1 MSALVYIIRKSFK
14 NNIKGLLRKPAALI
28 GYIVFAS
35 LFILPSIFAKPDQ
48 QSATIAV
55 DMDIARSIFMAYTL
69 FLFVISS
76 MSSLNGASFFR
87 MADVNLLFTAPIK
100 AGYILIY
107 GFVKQLA
114 TSFTIM
120 LFIGLQYPNWKR
132 TFGLIDGAGW
142 VLMIA
147 YMLLVIVTS
156 LVGMVI
162 YAYSS
167 KNPKRQYW
175 IKWVVYALLI
185 FFIAPIVVK
194 AIATGNIL
202 KSALEWF
209 SSDYLKHIPII
220 GWFSEILMG
229 VYTGINK
236 EILVYIILN
245 LLIALASFIRIYRMD
260 TEFYENVIAGAELSE
275 LAFEAA
281 KKGQAA
287 HSKTNIM
294 RKYRKVDAK
303 FTLEGGMAIFQRQI
317 LERRKKGFWLL
328 PTRTII
334 FTIGAVIAAVST
346 PVDGIELML
355 GILGVA
361 AYLMLIMDMVAV
373 WERDISYHYIYLI
386 PETPF
391 KKMLA
396 STLAE
401 VINMFIEGI
410 LIFGIVGMILK
421 VDLAIVLSSMFA
433 YASLGTVFIYSD
445 LVVRRMF
452 GKIHGGIL
460 RIFFRIFLL
469 ILIII
474 FAVTPAVIVAYMT
487 GNYALGI
494 SISAAV
500 NTVLILLFM
509 WIGTGLFISPE
520 LP

>member
-14 NNIKGLLRKPAALI
+14 NNVKGLIKKPAALI
-28 GYIVFAS
+28 AYIILACLLVLPS
-35 LFILPSIFAKPDQ
+35 LFAKSHQ
-48 QSATIAV
+48 QTPAV
-55 DMDIARSIFMAYTL
+55 VVDLDIAKSIFMAYTL
-69 FLFVISS
+69 FLFVISVL
-76 MSSLNGASFFR
+76 SSLNGASFFR

-114 TSFTIM
+114 SNVMLM

-132 TFGLIDGAGW
+132 TFGLTDGAGW

-147 YMLLVIVTS
+147 YMLLIIVTS
-156 LVGMVI
+156 LLGMVL

-167 KNPKRQYW
+167 KNPKREHW
-175 IKWVVYALLI
+175 IKRIIYALLI
-185 FFIAPIVVK
+185 LFIVPIVIK
-194 AIATGNIL
+194 AVATGNL
-202 KSALEWF
+202 WASAVEWL
-209 SSDYLKHIPII
+209 SSDYLKYIPIV

-229 VYTGINK
+229 VFKGINT
-236 EILVYIILN
+236 EILIYIIVN
-245 LLIALASFIRIYRMD
+245 LLIALAAFIRIYRMD

-275 LAFEAA
+275 LALEAA

-287 HSKTNIM
+287 HTNIK
-294 RKYRKVDAK
+294 RSYRKVDAK
-303 FTLEGGMAIFQRQI
+303 FTLEGSLAIFQKQV

-334 FTIGAVIAAVST
+334 LTLAAAIAAVST
-346 PVDGIELML
+346 PVNGIELML

-361 AYLMLIMDMVAV
+361 AYLMLILDMVAV

-401 VINMFIEGI
+401 VINIFIEAI
-410 LIFGIVGMILK
+410 LIFGIAGMILK
-421 VDLAIVLSSMFA
+421 VNLAIVLSSILA
-433 YASLGTVFIYSD
+433 YATLGTVFIYSD
-445 LVVRRMF
+445 LVARRMF

-469 ILIII
+469 IFIII
-474 FAVTPAVIVAYMT
+474 FAVTPAAIVVVFT
-487 GNYALGI
+487 DNYALGI
-494 SISAAV
+494 SISAV
-500 NTVLILLFM
+500 INGVLILLFT
-509 WIGTGLFISPE
+509 WIGTGLFRSPE